1 LIAIIDYGMGNLASV
16 SKALTYIHYESVITS
31 DPEVIRNADGVILP
45 GVGAYGPAMEAL
57 NKTGL
62 DIAVKEAAASG
73 KPLLG
78 ICLGMQLM
86 LSGSE
91 EGAKEGELIEGLNII
106 PGKVLKFPAADTVE
120 KGLKVP
126 QIGWNRLTDVTG
138 ELMRD
143 GDFVYF
149 VHSFYCLP
157 DDDKDSAAK
166 NEYGIKYTAALQ
178 RGNIFATQFHPEKS
192 GEAGL
197 QMLIRFAR
205 RTRT

>member
-1 LIAIIDYGMGNLASV
+1 MGNLASV
-16 SKALTYIHYESVITS
+16 SKALKYLKYEAEITS
-31 DPEVIRNADGVILP
+31 DPEVIRRADGVILP
-45 GVGAYGPAMEAL
+45 GVGAFAPAMVAL
-57 NKTGL
+57 KSSGL
-62 DIAVKEAAASG
+62 DIAVKEYAKTG

-86 LSGSE
+86 MSRSE
-91 EGAKEGELIEGLNII
+91 EGMPSGMFTDGLGII
-106 PGKVLKFPAADTVE
+106 PGSVLRFPSEETVS

-138 ELMRD
+138 DLMRE

-149 VHSFYCLP
+149 VHSFYCSP
-157 DDDKDSAAK
+157 DDENDCAAK
-166 NEYGIKYTAALQ
+166 TEYGIRYAAALQ

-205 RTRT
+205 RTAL

>member
-1 LIAIIDYGMGNLASV
+1 
-16 SKALTYIHYESVITS
+16 
-31 DPEVIRNADGVILP
+31 
-45 GVGAYGPAMEAL
+45 
-57 NKTGL
+57 
-62 DIAVKEAAASG
+62 
-73 KPLLG
+73 
-78 ICLGMQLM
+78 MQLM

-91 EGAKEGELIEGLNII
+91 EGANGGELIEGLNII

-126 QIGWNRLTDVTG
+126 QIGWNKLTDVTG

-157 DDDKDSAAK
+157 DDDGDSAAK
-166 NEYGIKYTAALQ
+166 TEYGIKYTAALQ